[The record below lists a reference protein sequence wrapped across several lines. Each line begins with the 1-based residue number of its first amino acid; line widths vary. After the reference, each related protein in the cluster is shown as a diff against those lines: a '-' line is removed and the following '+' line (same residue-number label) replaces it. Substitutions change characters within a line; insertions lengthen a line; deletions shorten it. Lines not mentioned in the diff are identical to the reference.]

1 LSKVLFIGG
10 TGIISS
16 ACAAQAI
23 ERGMDLTLV
32 TRGLSIRPPPKG
44 ARHIKSDGYK
54 LPAVLRRERFDS
66 VVNWIAYR
74 PDHIETDIDFFRGRI
89 NQYVFISSA
98 SVYQAP
104 PPALP
109 ITEEMPLDN
118 PCWRYARDKIECEMR
133 LRQSTGF
140 PWTIVRPS
148 HTYDRTLIP
157 IRGRYTVIDRMRRG
171 ASVVVHGDGTSLWVL
186 THHSDFALGL
196 VGLLGRSET
205 YGEAY
210 HITSDEC
217 LTWNEIYLLLGRAAG
232 VEPALV
238 HLPSEVIAAYASDWG
253 ESLLGDKAH
262 SKIFDNSK
270 VKKIVPEY
278 RAVVP
283 FARGA
288 EEIVAWY
295 DADSRR
301 RAVDAAFDRLL
312 DDLVAAHRRS
322 MGRAPAPGD

>member
-1 LSKVLFIGG
+1 MKKVLFIGG
-10 TGIISS
+10 TGVISS
-16 ACAAQAI
+16 ACTAKAI

-32 TRGLSIRPPPKG
+32 TRGRSIRSMPKG

-54 LPAVLRRERFDS
+54 LPTALKRERFDS
-66 VVNWIAYR
+66 VVNWIAYT
-74 PDHIETDIDFFRGRI
+74 PDHIESDISFFRGRI
-89 NQYVFISSA
+89 DQYVFISSA
-98 SVYQAP
+98 SVYQVP

-118 PCWRYARDKIECEMR
+118 PCWPYARDKIECERR
-133 LRQSTGF
+133 LRRSSGF

-171 ASVVVHGDGTSLWVL
+171 AGVVVHGDGTSLWVL
-186 THHSDFALGL
+186 THHTDFALGL

-205 YGEAY
+205 VGEAY

-217 LTWNEIYLLLGRAAG
+217 LTWNEIYRLLGRAAG
-232 VEPALV
+232 AEPALV
-238 HLPSEVIAAYASDWG
+238 HLPSEVIAAYAPDWG

-262 SKIFDNSK
+262 SKIFDNGK

-278 RAVVP
+278 RAAIP

-301 RAVDAAFDRLL
+301 RTVDAAFDRLL
-312 DDLVAAHRRS
+312 DDLVSAHRRS
-322 MGRAPAPGD
+322 METAQRGG